1 MLAVKIMIKPPK
13 EVGVRQAIST
23 LLLLLLSSAS
33 MAATVAIID
42 SGTDMKHPDIAP
54 YAWTNPNEIPGNNR
68 DEDSNGYQDDIFG
81 WNFAEGNNQVIDY
94 SYLGTLTEDIRRFFD
109 IQTLIFLGT
118 ATDEDMA
125 WIRAKVQEEEFIK
138 QITIYGNFMHGTHVG
153 GIAIKDSPNAKLMA
167 VKLIPTEVKL
177 PFSIKPQ
184 KGRLGMT
191 LLKRTLSTL
200 AQQQMVQMTEI
211 ATYVGDH
218 KADIANG
225 SFGTGFNQAKVIVGT
240 LGRIVRNITE
250 EQIEEATKHFLDE
263 LIREGKKMAD
273 AAPDTLFVFAAG
285 NDGSN
290 NDIYPTSPTN
300 IRADNVVSVAATLD
314 RKTIANF
321 SNYGEK
327 MVDVAAPGV
336 SIRSTAPGGNYIS
349 VSGTSQAAPF
359 VANVAS
365 IIKDANPSLKPKEVK
380 EILMKTVDLK
390 DFLKGKVVSNGI
402 VNENRALRAAQL
414 STTSTVAQAIAR
426 SQNEITDITTGTK
439 SLSGS
444 NVIDGKGFVLP
455 LPNSFIIKN

>member
-1 MLAVKIMIKPPK
+1 M
-13 EVGVRQAIST
+13 RQTISS
-23 LLLLLLSSAS
+23 LLLILLSSAS

-54 YAWTNPNEIPGNNR
+54 HAWINPTEIPGNNR
-68 DEDSNGYQDDIFG
+68 DEDGNGYQDDVFG

-118 ATDEDMA
+118 ATDEDMV

-138 QITIYGNFMHGTHVG
+138 RITVYGNFMHGTHVG
-153 GIAIKDSPNAKLMA
+153 GIAIKDSPEAKLLA

-177 PFSIKPQ
+177 PFSLKPQ
-184 KGRLGMT
+184 KGSLGMRI
-191 LLKRTLSTL
+191 LKSTLSNL
-200 AQQQMVQMTEI
+200 AKQQMIQMTEI

-225 SFGTGFNQAKVIVGT
+225 SFGTGFNQAKTIVKV
-240 LGRIVRNITE
+240 LGRVVRNITD
-250 EQIEEATKHFLDE
+250 EQIDEATTHFLNA
-263 LIREGKKMAD
+263 LIEEGKKMAA

-285 NDGSN
+285 NDGLD

-300 IRADNVVSVAATLD
+300 IIADNVVSVAATLD
-314 RKTIANF
+314 RKTIASF

-365 IIKDANPSLKPKEVK
+365 IIKDANPNLKPKEVK

-414 STTSTVAQAIAR
+414 SVTGTVTDAIAR
-426 SQNEITDITTGTK
+426 SQNEITDITVGTK

-444 NVIDGKGFVLP
+444 NVINGKGFVLP

>member
-1 MLAVKIMIKPPK
+1 
-13 EVGVRQAIST
+13 VRKKVSSI
-23 LLLLLLSSAS
+23 LLLLLSSAS
-33 MAATVAIID
+33 MASTVAIID

-54 YAWTNPNEIPGNNR
+54 YVWSNPVDIPGNNR
-68 DEDSNGYQDDIFG
+68 DEDGNGYQDDIYG

-118 ATDEDMA
+118 ATDEDMT

-153 GIAIKDSPNAKLMA
+153 GIAIKDSPEAKLLA

-177 PFSIKPQ
+177 PFSYKPE
-184 KGRLGMT
+184 KGRLGMKI
-191 LLKRTLSTL
+191 LKTTLSTL
-200 AQQQMVQMTEI
+200 AKQQMVQLTEI

-225 SFGTGFNQAKVIVGT
+225 SFGTGFNQAKTIVKV
-240 LGRIVRNITE
+240 LGKVVRNITE
-250 EQIEEATKHFLDE
+250 EQIEEATTHFLNA
-263 LIREGKKMAD
+263 LILEGKKMAD
-273 AAPDTLFVFAAG
+273 SAPGTLFVFAAG
-285 NDGSN
+285 NDGTD
-290 NDIYPTSPTN
+290 NDVYPTSPTN
-300 IRADNVVSVAATLD
+300 IIADNVVSVAATLD
-314 RKTIANF
+314 RKTIASF

-365 IIKDANPSLKPKEVK
+365 VIKDANPSLKPKEIK
-380 EILMKTVDLK
+380 QILMKTVDLK

-402 VNENRALRAAQL
+402 VNEVRALRAAQL
-414 STTSTVAQAIAR
+414 SVTGTIAEAISR
-426 SQNEITDITTGTK
+426 SQNEISDITTGTK

>member
-1 MLAVKIMIKPPK
+1 MRKKVSSI
-13 EVGVRQAIST
+13 
-23 LLLLLLSSAS
+23 LLLLLSSAS
-33 MAATVAIID
+33 MASTVAIID

-54 YAWTNPNEIPGNNR
+54 YVWSNPVDIPGNNR
-68 DEDSNGYQDDIFG
+68 DEDGNGYQDDIYG

-118 ATDEDMA
+118 ATDEDMT

-153 GIAIKDSPNAKLMA
+153 GIAIKDSPEAKLLA

-177 PFSIKPQ
+177 PFSYKPE
-184 KGRLGMT
+184 KGRLGMKI
-191 LLKRTLSTL
+191 LKTTLSTL
-200 AQQQMVQMTEI
+200 AKQQMVQLTEI

-225 SFGTGFNQAKVIVGT
+225 SFGTGFNQAKTIVKV
-240 LGRIVRNITE
+240 LGKVVRNITE
-250 EQIEEATKHFLDE
+250 EQIEEATTHFLNA
-263 LIREGKKMAD
+263 LILEGKKMAD
-273 AAPDTLFVFAAG
+273 SAPGTLFVFAAG
-285 NDGSN
+285 NDGTD
-290 NDIYPTSPTN
+290 NDVYPTSPTN
-300 IRADNVVSVAATLD
+300 IIADNVVSVAATLD
-314 RKTIANF
+314 RKTIASF

-365 IIKDANPSLKPKEVK
+365 VIKDANPSLKPKEIK
-380 EILMKTVDLK
+380 QILMKTVDLK

-402 VNENRALRAAQL
+402 VNEVRALRAAQL
-414 STTSTVAQAIAR
+414 SVTGTIAEAISR
-426 SQNEITDITTGTK
+426 SQNEISDITTGTK